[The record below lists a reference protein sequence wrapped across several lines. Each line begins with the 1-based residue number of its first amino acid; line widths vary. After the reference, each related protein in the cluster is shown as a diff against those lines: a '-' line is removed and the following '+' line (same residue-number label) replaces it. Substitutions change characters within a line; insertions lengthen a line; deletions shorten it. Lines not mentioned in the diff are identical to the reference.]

1 MGRQWSPRHRLTNH
15 RHLGGSSH
23 GDGILLDMT
32 LDTWVTRDLP
42 VLRAIVDLYEED
54 GDQISIRAIERRSG
68 MDGDTVQRALRRLMT
83 RPSFLGDVTNT
94 AQGIIVYIEAPT
106 ADALRVAGAWPSP
119 ETMVERLVAALED
132 AAADD
137 GRPDEQ
143 RSKLKQLAV
152 GVRSVG
158 YQVAIGALGGAG
170 GNLLTG

>member
-1 MGRQWSPRHRLTNH
+1 M
-15 RHLGGSSH
+15 
-23 GDGILLDMT
+23 
-32 LDTWVTRDLP
+32 
-42 VLRAIVDLYEED
+42 
-54 GDQISIRAIERRSG
+54 
-68 MDGDTVQRALRRLMT
+68 
-83 RPSFLGDVTNT
+83 
-94 AQGIIVYIEAPT
+94 
-106 ADALRVAGAWPSP
+106 
-119 ETMVERLVAALED
+119 ERLVTALED

>member
-1 MGRQWSPRHRLTNH
+1 
-15 RHLGGSSH
+15 
-23 GDGILLDMT
+23 MT
-32 LDTWVTRDLP
+32 VDTWMTRDL
-42 VLRAIVDLYEED
+42 LGAARH
-54 GDQISIRAIERRSG
+54 RRS
-68 MDGDTVQRALRRLMT
+68 LRRRRRSDQ
-83 RPSFLGDVTNT
+83 RPHYRPAQRHGRRHRTAGATQTDDTTVVPGGRDHT
-94 AQGIIVYIEAPT
+94 AQGIIVYIGAPT

-119 ETMVERLVAALED
+119 ETMVERLVTALED